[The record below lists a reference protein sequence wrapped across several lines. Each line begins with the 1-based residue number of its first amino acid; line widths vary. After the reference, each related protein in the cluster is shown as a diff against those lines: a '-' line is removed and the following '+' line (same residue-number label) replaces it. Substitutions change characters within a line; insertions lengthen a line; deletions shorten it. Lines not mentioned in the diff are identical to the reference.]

1 MPVFNRFLL
10 WPLLL
15 TGHFLC
21 MCLLSWHLLAQL
33 NFGYP
38 LGYQLLSIDKHI
50 QHYGPENRYKN
61 DFAQTTPEE
70 HAQLFQQIVAAIQ
83 DGGKGLAEISYR
95 LPDGSFTPLMRTPEV
110 IHLQDVANLVEVFY
124 RAGII
129 GGLLW
134 LALTTYAYCQRQTF
148 PSLKKILIGFASALA
163 AISAVVFII
172 GPKNVFY
179 WLHVKIFPDEHEWF
193 FFYEDSLMTTL
204 MKAPDLFGFIS
215 VLLIALII
223 VCWAITV
230 WAMAR
235 AFRG

>member
-38 LGYQLLSIDKHI
+38 LGYHLLSIDEHI
-50 QHYGPENRYKN
+50 QQYGPKNHYKK
-61 DFAQTTPEE
+61 DFAQTTADD
-70 HAQLFQQIVAAIQ
+70 HTHIFQQIVEAIQ
-83 DGGKGLAEISYR
+83 HSGKGLAEVSYR
-95 LPDGSFTPLMRTPEV
+95 LPDGSITPLMRTPEV
-110 IHLQDVANLVEVFY
+110 IHLQDVANLVDVFY
-124 RAGII
+124 YAGII

-134 LALTTYAYCQRQTF
+134 LALTAYVYYQQQPF
-148 PSLKKILIGFASALA
+148 PSLKKILTGFASALA
-163 AISAVVFII
+163 AISALVFII
-172 GPKNVFY
+172 GPTKVFY

-215 VLLIALII
+215 VLLIALVIA
-223 VCWAITV
+223 CWALSV

-235 AFRG
+235 VFRG